1 MFYLKIVSIVGRDR
15 LAEAKNVPLDIAAGS
30 HDGAPIPIWHSL
42 VAFNVIAEAVGD
54 PGITAEEI
62 DQLSHHE
69 PGLDNP
75 RESDRVV
82 DPSFGRRILLRR
94 FAGESRI
101 TIFEGAH
108 DVIPAAT
115 LAWFDA
121 H

>member
-1 MFYLKIVSIVGRDR
+1 
-15 LAEAKNVPLDIAAGS
+15 
-30 HDGAPIPIWHSL
+30 

-94 FAGESRI
+94 VAGESRI

-108 DVIPAAT
+108 DAIPAAT